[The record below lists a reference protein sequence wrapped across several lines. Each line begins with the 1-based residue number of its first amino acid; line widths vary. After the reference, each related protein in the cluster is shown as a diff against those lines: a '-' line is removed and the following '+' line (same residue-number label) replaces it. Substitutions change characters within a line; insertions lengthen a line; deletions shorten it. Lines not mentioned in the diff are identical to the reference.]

1 MRAVA
6 DAIADLAREPERR
19 LALSREARHR
29 AWEISWHHSEKA
41 LLHAYAAALGRAE
54 DPQWPE
60 SRSAGDRNEREWHA
74 GAIAGAYQPFRLANV
89 AFVRPFRALVVRIAG
104 GL

>member
-1 MRAVA
+1 MAGAGVLVAPGDVRAVA

-41 LLHAYAAALGRAE
+41 LLHAYAAALGRTE

-60 SRSAGDRNEREWHA
+60 SRSAGDRNERNGTPVPLQA
-74 GAIAGAYQPFRLANV
+74 PTS
-89 AFVRPFRALVVRIAG
+89 PSD
-104 GL
+104 